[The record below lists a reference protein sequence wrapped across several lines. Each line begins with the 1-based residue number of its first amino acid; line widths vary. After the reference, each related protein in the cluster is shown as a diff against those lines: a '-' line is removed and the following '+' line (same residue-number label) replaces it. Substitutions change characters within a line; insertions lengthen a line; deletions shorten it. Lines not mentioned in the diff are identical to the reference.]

1 MKKQPTRL
9 PYMLL
14 KLFCNYVVMLRGLET
29 NLSLV
34 SLGRH
39 IFRRSNALHFSA

>member
-39 IFRRSNALHFSA
+39 IFRQSNALHFSA